1 VAPVTLVECVPN
13 FSEGRD
19 LAKVDAI
26 VEAIASA
33 GASILHRTSDPDH
46 NRSVITFAAPA
57 GTVGEAA
64 LRGVCKAVEL
74 IDLRV
79 HTGVHPRI
87 GAADVVPFVPLRGI
101 SMEEC
106 ATLATEVGRRI
117 WSELGVP
124 VYLYEASARRPQCVS
139 LPDVRRGQFEG
150 LQTEALANPERSP
163 DFGGPELHLSAGAS
177 VVGARKLLVA
187 FNVLL
192 DTADVKIAREIA
204 RAVRGSSGGLACV
217 RAMGV
222 YLASR
227 GCAQVSMNLTDFERT
242 GMHTALE
249 AVRVEASK
257 RGASVASTELIGLAP
272 AKALEAAAAA
282 YLRIEGFQLG
292 RVLENRLDDFGTEM
306 KADQRY

>member
-1 VAPVTLVECVPN
+1 MASTLVECVPN

-46 NRSVITFAAPA
+46 NRSVVTFVAQAE
-57 GTVGEAA
+57 TVGEAA
-64 LRGVCKAVEL
+64 LRGVRKAVEL
-74 IDLRV
+74 IDLRI

-106 ATLATEVGRRI
+106 AALATEVGGRI
-117 WSELGVP
+117 WKELRVP

-150 LQTEALANPERSP
+150 LQAEARTNPERCP
-163 DFGGPELHLSAGAS
+163 DFGGPELHPSAGAS

-187 FNVLL
+187 FNALL
-192 DTADVKIAREIA
+192 DTTDLQIAQEIA
-204 RAVRGSSGGLACV
+204 RAVRGSTGGLASL
-217 RAMGV
+217 RAIGV

-227 GCAQVSMNLTDFERT
+227 GQAQVSMNLTDFERT
-242 GMHTALE
+242 GMHVALE
-249 AVRVEASK
+249 AVRTEASK
-257 RGASVASTELIGLAP
+257 RGASVTSTELIGLAP

-282 YLRIEGFQLG
+282 YLRIEGFELG
-292 RVLENRLDDFGTEM
+292 RVLENRLEDYGPTG
-306 KADQRY
+306 RR

>member
-1 VAPVTLVECVPN
+1 MPSLVECVPN

-19 LAKVDAI
+19 LAKVDKI
-26 VEAIASA
+26 VAAIASA

-57 GTVGEAA
+57 DLVGEAA
-64 LRGVCKAVEL
+64 LAGVRQAVES

-79 HTGVHPRI
+79 HEGVHPRI

-106 ATLATEVGRRI
+106 AALAIEAGRRI
-117 WSELGVP
+117 WEELAVP

-150 LQTEALANPERSP
+150 LQREAVSNPERRP
-163 DFGGPELHLSAGAS
+163 DFGGPELHPSAGAC

-187 FNVLL
+187 FNAVL
-192 DTADVKIAREIA
+192 DTADVKIARDIA
-204 RAVRGSSGGLACV
+204 RAVRGSSGGLPHV

-227 GCAQVSMNLTDFERT
+227 GRAQVSMNLTDFERT
-242 GMHTALE
+242 PMHVALD
-249 AVRVEASK
+249 AVRAEAARRSA
-257 RGASVASTELIGLAP
+257 GVISTEVIGLAP
-272 AKALEAAAAA
+272 ARALEAAAAA
-282 YLRIEGFQLG
+282 YLQIEQFDLE
-292 RVLENRLDDFGTEM
+292 RVLENRLNSIESGKIEGS
-306 KADQRY
+306 

>member
-1 VAPVTLVECVPN
+1 MAATLVECVPN

-19 LAKVDAI
+19 RAKVDAI

-33 GASILHRTSDPDH
+33 GASILHRTSDADH

-57 GTVGEAA
+57 EIVGEAA
-64 LRGVCKAVEL
+64 FRGVQKAVEL

-101 SMEEC
+101 SMEGC
-106 ATLATEVGRRI
+106 AALATRVGQRI
-117 WSELGVP
+117 WEELRVP
-124 VYLYEASARRPQCVS
+124 VYLYEASARRKQCVN

-150 LQTEALANPERSP
+150 LQAEALTNPERCA
-163 DFGGPELHLSAGAS
+163 DFGGPELHASAGAA

-187 FNVLL
+187 FNALL
-192 DTADVKIAREIA
+192 DTPDVKIAREIA
-204 RAVRGSSGGLACV
+204 RAVRGSSGGLECV

-227 GCAQVSMNLTDFERT
+227 GQAQVSMNLTDFERT

-249 AVRVEASK
+249 AVKAEAAR
-257 RGASVASTELIGLAP
+257 RGAAVTSTELIGLAP
-272 AKALEAAAAA
+272 ARALEAAAGA
-282 YLRIEGFQLG
+282 YLGIEGFG
-292 RVLENRLDDFGTEM
+292 MARVLENRVEETGG
-306 KADQRY
+306 AGRG

>member
-1 VAPVTLVECVPN
+1 MASTLVECVPN

-57 GTVGEAA
+57 EIVGEAA
-64 LRGVCKAVEL
+64 LRGVRKAVES
-74 IDLRV
+74 IDLRI

-106 ATLATEVGRRI
+106 AALATDVGRRI
-117 WSELGVP
+117 WEELRVP
-124 VYLYEASARRPQCVS
+124 VYLYEGSARRPQCVS

-150 LQTEALANPERSP
+150 LQVEAQANPERCP
-163 DFGGPELHLSAGAS
+163 DFGGPELHPSAGAS

-187 FNVLL
+187 FNALL
-192 DTADVKIAREIA
+192 DTADVTIAREIA

-222 YLASR
+222 YLESR
-227 GCAQVSMNLTDFERT
+227 GQAQVSMNLTDFELT
-242 GMHTALE
+242 GMHVALE
-249 AVRVEASK
+249 AVRAEASK
-257 RGASVASTELIGLAP
+257 RGASVTSTELIGLAP

-282 YLRIEGFQLG
+282 YLRIEGFELG
-292 RVLENRLDDFGTEM
+292 RVLENRLEDYGPRTN
-306 KADQRY
+306 ADNR

>member
-1 VAPVTLVECVPN
+1 MLNLVECVPN

-26 VEAIASA
+26 VEAIAST

-57 GTVGEAA
+57 DVVGEAA
-64 LRGVCKAVEL
+64 FRGVRKAVEL
-74 IDLRV
+74 IDLR
-79 HTGVHPRI
+79 HHEGVHPRI
-87 GAADVVPFVPLRGI
+87 GAADVTPFVPLRGI

-106 ATLATEVGRRI
+106 AALATEVGRRI
-117 WSELGVP
+117 WEELHVP

-150 LQTEALANPERSP
+150 LQAAAVSNPERCP
-163 DFGGPELHLSAGAS
+163 DFGGPALHPSAGAS

-187 FNVLL
+187 FNALL
-192 DTADVKIAREIA
+192 DTRDVKIARAVA
-204 RAVRGSSGGLACV
+204 RAVRGSSGGLPFV

-222 YLASR
+222 YLPSR
-227 GCAQVSMNLTDFERT
+227 GQAQVSMNLIDFERT
-242 GMHTALE
+242 PMHVALDAVKAE
-249 AVRVEASK
+249 AARHDAKVT
-257 RGASVASTELIGLAP
+257 STELIGLAP

-282 YLRIEGFQLG
+282 YLQIENFDLL
-292 RVLENRLDDFGTEM
+292 RVLENRLDELG
-306 KADQRY
+306 A